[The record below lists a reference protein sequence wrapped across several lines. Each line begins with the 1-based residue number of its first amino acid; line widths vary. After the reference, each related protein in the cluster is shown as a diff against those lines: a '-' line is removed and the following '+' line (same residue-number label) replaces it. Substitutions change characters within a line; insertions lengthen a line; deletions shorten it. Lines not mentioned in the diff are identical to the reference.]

1 VSTSHI
7 SDSTTRS
14 TFHLVLLSLFFI
26 PASHIQAPTQKRSQE
41 AGQEA
46 FTRYSR
52 LISQTNL
59 PFVRSSG
66 GSRLVESATN
76 WTLGNASSLFAAP
89 KLIHFLGFSIAS
101 HYDYNPVISAILPE
115 HVIILSRHPS
125 KLLSSLSS
133 FSIAER

>member
-1 VSTSHI
+1 MTW
-7 SDSTTRS
+7 
-14 TFHLVLLSLFFI
+14 FHLVLLSLCFFL
-26 PASHIQAPTQKRSQE
+26 ASHIQALTQNRSQE

-66 GSRLVESATN
+66 GSRVVESATN
-76 WTLGNASSLFAAP
+76 WTLGNASSLFTAS

-101 HYDYNPVISAILPE
+101 HYEYNPVTSVILPE
-115 HVIILSRHPS
+115 HVIILSRRPS
-125 KLLSSLSS
+125 KSLSSLFLVFNS
-133 FSIAER
+133 